1 MPAGFE
7 SQRIRDLLIART
19 TDELRVHGPESLRPA
34 RICLS
39 LGLRPSAVN
48 YHFGSREGLIRTA
61 VVAAY
66 KAYSEQFVEIHH
78 RETTAKSR
86 LLAHLQHQVD
96 WSVGNPALVNMLNGS
111 SLASFDL
118 DQQYHINLI
127 LERNLAL
134 LGIAIQNFIDHEM
147 SQGELEIPDFRNRQ
161 DVQLATAMVAHLVH
175 GYATWL
181 GGPLLQRANDPVI
194 KSASDLSQLHFE
206 SLVLTLIQNCV
217 NEVRAAATA
226 S

>member
-1 MPAGFE
+1 MPADLEG
-7 SQRIRDLLIART
+7 QRIRDLLVART
-19 TDELRVHGPESLRPA
+19 IDELRVHGPESVRPA

-66 KAYSEQFVEIHH
+66 KAYSAEFSEIHY
-78 RETTAKSR
+78 RETSPAAR
-86 LLAHLQHQVD
+86 LLAHLKHQVN
-96 WSVGNPALVNMLNGS
+96 WTVTNPALVNMLNGS

-118 DQQYHINLI
+118 DQQHRINLI

-134 LGIAIQNFIDHEM
+134 LGIAIQDVIDHKM
-147 SQGELEIPDFRNRQ
+147 NGGELEIPDFRNRQ

-181 GGPLLQRANDPVI
+181 SGPLRQRANDPVV
-194 KSASDLSQLHFE
+194 KSASELSQSHFE
-206 SLVLTLIQNCV
+206 PLVLTLIQSCV
-217 NEVRAAATA
+217 NQLK
-226 S
+226 

>member
-1 MPAGFE
+1 MPAE
-7 SQRIRDLLIART
+7 LDSQRIRDLLIART
-19 TDELRVHGPESLRPA
+19 IEELRVNGPASIRPA

-48 YHFGSREGLIRTA
+48 YHFGSREGLIRA
-61 VVAAY
+61 SVVDAY
-66 KAYSEQFVEIHH
+66 KAYSAEFVEIHH

-96 WSVGNPALVNMLNGS
+96 WSIANPALVNMLNGS
-111 SLASFDL
+111 SLASCDL
-118 DQQYHINLI
+118 DQQYQINVT

-134 LGIAIQNFIDHEM
+134 LGIAIQDFIDNTM
-147 SQGELEIPDFRNRQ
+147 SQNESSIPDFQNRQ

-194 KSASDLSQLHFE
+194 KSASDLSQSHFE
-206 SLVLTLIQNCV
+206 SLALTLIQNCV
-217 NEVRAAATA
+217 SEVQAKATT

>member
-1 MPAGFE
+1 
-7 SQRIRDLLIART
+7 
-19 TDELRVHGPESLRPA
+19 
-34 RICLS
+34 
-39 LGLRPSAVN
+39 
-48 YHFGSREGLIRTA
+48 
-61 VVAAY
+61 
-66 KAYSEQFVEIHH
+66 
-78 RETTAKSR
+78 
-86 LLAHLQHQVD
+86 
-96 WSVGNPALVNMLNGS
+96 MLNGS

-118 DQQYHINLI
+118 DQQYQINLI

-147 SQGELEIPDFRNRQ
+147 SQGELEIPSFRNRH

-217 NEVRAAATA
+217 SEVQAKAKI